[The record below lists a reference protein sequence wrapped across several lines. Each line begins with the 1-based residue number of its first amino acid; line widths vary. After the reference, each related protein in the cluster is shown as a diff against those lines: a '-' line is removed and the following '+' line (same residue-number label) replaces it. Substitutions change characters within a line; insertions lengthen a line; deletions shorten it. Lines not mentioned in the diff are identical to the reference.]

1 MIPGML
7 VNSHRMFDY
16 VTEGLI
22 ETGGTFRWKG
32 LWFAKM
38 DILLTTDPLD
48 VQHVLCINFKNYPK
62 GDKFYKI
69 FDIFGDGIFSSDGEL
84 WEIHRKVLTSLLNH
98 TKYKSLLETVI
109 WDKVEKG
116 LLPVLDFFSK
126 QGMEVDMQEVFERF
140 NFDATCNILLDNDP
154 ETLSADLPCIP
165 LVKAFSHAEEAI
177 LHRHVRP
184 LILWK
189 LQQFLGI
196 GNEKK
201 LSDAMKTIDDF
212 IYKLLA
218 KKQSEYN
225 TMTCGPEKSFLVL
238 PTLLRD
244 IKDRYSNFGDPNKLL
259 RDILFNFI
267 AAGRDTLSS
276 ALIWFFYNL
285 ARNPVVE
292 DKILEELYTHL
303 EDKVGERWNAKELS
317 KLKYL
322 HGALCESLRLF
333 PPVPINHKC
342 PIQPDILPSG
352 HRVDK
357 HTQIALSFYSMGRM
371 KSIWGEDCMEF
382 KPERDTSF
390 SQLKIVLA
398 TIIYRYHIELV
409 EGHPVL
415 PADSMVL
422 QMKHGLKDGF
432 DDDYAKFNVLQV
444 LLTYFQ
450 SSETIIDLKS
460 AHTDIARAVI
470 HHGITTDLNN
480 NVTLPQV
487 HSRVL
492 KYMMVMIRL
501 IEMIGKIEMIGFVER
516 D

>member
-1 MIPGML
+1 MAFLEHTHILSIFFILMSCLMFIYVRRNQKAFIPTNWPVLGMIPGIL

-16 VTEGLI
+16 VTEVVI
-22 ETGGTFRWKG
+22 ENGGTFRWKG

-38 DILLTTDPLD
+38 DILITTEPLD
-48 VQHVLCINFKNYPK
+48 VQHVLCTNFRNYPK

-69 FDIFGDGIFSSDGEL
+69 FELFGDGIFSSDGEL
-84 WEIHRKVLTSLLNH
+84 WEVHRKVLTSLLNH
-98 TKYKSLLETVI
+98 MEYKSLLETVI

-116 LLPVLDFFSK
+116 LLPVLESFSK
-126 QGMEVDMQEVFERF
+126 QGLEVDMQEVFERF
-140 NFDATCNILLDNDP
+140 NFDTTCNILLDNDP

-165 LVKAFSHAEEAI
+165 VVKAFSHAEEAI

-189 LQQFLGI
+189 LQQLLGI

-201 LSDAMKTIDDF
+201 MSDALKTIDDF
-212 IYKLLA
+212 IYTLLT

-225 TMTCGPEKSFLVL
+225 TMTCGPEKSLLVL

-244 IKDRYSNFGDPNKLL
+244 VKDRYSSFGDPNKVL
-259 RDILFNFI
+259 RDILVNFI

-276 ALIWFFYNL
+276 ALIWFLNNL

-303 EDKVGERWNAKELS
+303 EAKVGERWNAKELS

-371 KSIWGEDCMEF
+371 RSIWGEDCMEF
-382 KPERDTSF
+382 KPERWISKSGTIKYEPSYKFTTFNNGPRTCVGKDTSF

-422 QMKHGLKDGF
+422 QMKHGLK
-432 DDDYAKFNVLQV
+432 VR
-444 LLTYFQ
+444 LTKR
-450 SSETIIDLKS
+450 SE
-460 AHTDIARAVI
+460 V
-470 HHGITTDLNN
+470 N
-480 NVTLPQV
+480 
-487 HSRVL
+487 
-492 KYMMVMIRL
+492 
-501 IEMIGKIEMIGFVER
+501 
-516 D
+516 